1 MNCEFQYTFKTFLD
15 RTQQLF
21 YISKIFQTKLL

>member
-15 RTQQLF
+15 RTLIYF
-21 YISKIFQTKLL
+21 TL